1 MPTAVG
7 LIDTYYR
14 RGWLSPGKFAAASGF
29 LRDIAATSASRGK
42 PDSRV
47 AALQRLASA
56 RERLTPEQLSLLMA
70 LSMDE
75 AAPGSWAKM
84 NGMLERKGLPLL
96 RTALER
102 LVPVYVNDGTE

>member
-1 MPTAVG
+1 MPSGVA

-47 AALQRLASA
+47 AALKRLACAKDRLSA
-56 RERLTPEQLSLLMA
+56 EQLSVLMA
-70 LSMDE
+70 LSLDDE
-75 AAPGSWAKM
+75 APGSWARM
-84 NGMLERKGLPLL
+84 NGMVERKGLALL
-96 RTALER
+96 RAALER
-102 LVPVYVNDGTE
+102 LVPLYVTDGTE